1 MKKLIALLLAVLL
14 FASLCACG
22 SGESVTFKNDLSS
35 AIHGVYISPSTDEEW
50 TDRLNYAILRSGGSI
65 TIDFDKFAGE
75 TPYYDIGVVD
85 ENNMNYD
92 IYEVPL
98 AVGDTLALSAE
109 NDVAVLTVT
118 GQDGT
123 VNTYDGYVYEGE
135 TDD

>member
-35 AIHGVYISPSTDEEW
+35 SIHGVYISPTTDEEW
-50 TDRLNYAILRSGGSI
+50 TDRLNYAIIRAGGSI
-65 TIDFDKFAGE
+65 TIDFEKFAGD
-75 TPYYDIGVVD
+75 TPYYDVGVVD

-92 IYEVPL
+92 VYEVPL
-98 AVGDTLALSAE
+98 AIGDTLALSAE

-118 GQDGT
+118 STDGS
-123 VNTYDGYVYEGE
+123 VKTYDGYAYEGE
-135 TDD
+135 ESE